1 MAVSFPTPVQNYA
14 LGRDCVLDMLFLSPN
29 NPNATKFTIG
39 FRVCISEGSLALDT
53 DTIEVPSNCQKG
65 WKIKLPGLKSG
76 TLSFTGYLAVSHEP
90 TNIEEVQNILLF
102 LGQFCQIALY
112 HDKTLPNGDMSGK
125 SAFTIEPSVPDK
137 GTDQLANGLLKS
149 CNVTVSPDDVMKV
162 NMVVELTGAQ
172 TIGAFLAVAEQG
184 IYN

>member
-1 MAVSFPTPVQNYA
+1 
-14 LGRDCVLDMLFLSPN
+14 
-29 NPNATKFTIG
+29 
-39 FRVCISEGSLALDT
+39 
-53 DTIEVPSNCQKG
+53 
-65 WKIKLPGLKSG
+65 
-76 TLSFTGYLAVSHEP
+76 
-90 TNIEEVQNILLF
+90 
-102 LGQFCQIALY
+102 
-112 HDKTLPNGDMSGK
+112 MSGK